1 MGWEIVP
8 DAYYKQIMELKN
20 FYHDPEIFLT
30 ENGCAYLDEIDTN
43 GHIIDNERMEYYQ
56 KYLSAVKKA
65 IDEGAKVKG
74 YFAWSF
80 MDNFEWALG
89 FEKRFGL
96 VHIDFKSLQR
106 TPKMSYFFYKKLI
119 ESNSI
124 PTKET
129 TNNLVKYV

>member
-1 MGWEIVP
+1 M
-8 DAYYKQIMELKN
+8 
-20 FYHDPEIFLT
+20 
-30 ENGCAYLDEIDTN
+30 
-43 GHIIDNERMEYYQ
+43 IIDNQRIAYYQ